1 MSRTFEIP
9 KHPYDNNVKVY
20 LNSKVAINPG
30 LTVLVGCNGSG
41 KTTLLIYIKETL
53 KALNIPYISYDN
65 LMDGSYM
72 AISTHMLYNDIASV
86 AELATSSEGEQIY
99 FNLGNI
105 ASDIGRFIQNNRDA
119 AELFIL
125 LDAID
130 SGLSI
135 DNILE
140 IKEGLFKAILS
151 DNPDKDVYILVCA
164 NSFEMSIDTP
174 CLDVRTGK
182 YRTFKSYNSYR
193 NFILKSR
200 TYKENR

>member
-1 MSRTFEIP
+1 MSRTFEIT
-9 KHPYDNNVKVY
+9 KAPYDSNVRMY
-20 LNSKVAINPG
+20 LNSKVTINPG

-65 LMDGSYM
+65 LIDGSYM
-72 AISTHMLYNDIASV
+72 AISTHMLYNDIVSV

-164 NSFEMSIDTP
+164 NSFEMSIDAP

>member
-9 KHPYDNNVKVY
+9 KHPYDNVKMY
-20 LNSKVAINPG
+20 LNSKVTINPG

-41 KTTLLIYIKETL
+41 KTTLLIYIKEKL